1 MGSMSG
7 QKPGDAWLCG
17 GRRAEI
23 EVLQVDFSRSAA
35 RAGVV
40 KTPRR

>member
-23 EVLQVDFSRSAA
+23 EVLQVGFGRSAA
-35 RAGVV
+35 HAGVV
-40 KTPRR
+40 KAPMR